1 MSLEGVYDKIAE
13 ICRSTFSCKSTVWLI
28 VFKTTL
34 AIAAANQNNSKC
46 NKGPTRT
53 QSERSA
59 GRRTWPRSSRDWC
72 KSQTASDTRKENVNF
87 YIFSKSY
94 HVWELPFFL
103 IVFNVSLSFRL
114 FQEEMARLQNNLEK
128 LKSQG
133 SEDDIEEK
141 VLLVEQVKQ
150 GTNCVGISSMSSLFF
165 RKDWSWSANNTR
177 LIKQSWRK

>member
-1 MSLEGVYDKIAE
+1 MNAAREDARDQVVVEIGVNHKWLLTPERKMFIFTSFQKVTMS
-13 ICRSTFSCKSTVWLI
+13 
-28 VFKTTL
+28 
-34 AIAAANQNNSKC
+34 
-46 NKGPTRT
+46 
-53 QSERSA
+53 
-59 GRRTWPRSSRDWC
+59 
-72 KSQTASDTRKENVNF
+72 EN
-87 YIFSKSY
+87 YQ
-94 HVWELPFFL
+94 FFL

-165 RKDWSWSANNTR
+165 RKDWS
-177 LIKQSWRK
+177 

>member
-1 MSLEGVYDKIAE
+1 MNAAREDARGQGVVGIGVNPKRLLTPERKILTFTSFKKVTMS
-13 ICRSTFSCKSTVWLI
+13 
-28 VFKTTL
+28 
-34 AIAAANQNNSKC
+34 
-46 NKGPTRT
+46 
-53 QSERSA
+53 
-59 GRRTWPRSSRDWC
+59 
-72 KSQTASDTRKENVNF
+72 EN
-87 YIFSKSY
+87 Y
-94 HVWELPFFL
+94 LFL

-165 RKDWSWSANNTR
+165 RKDWS
-177 LIKQSWRK
+177 